1 MYEINGRLITL
12 WKNAFIFSRVKAYF
26 SRKKEGGRERK
37 KCRNEEKIVLIA
49 PDLLKTEI
57 SHIPIFTSFISL
69 SFTLS
74 VSLST
79 TEAAAAAGKG
89 RERHIFWYHLFFPL
103 PPIFPS
109 FVSAGER
116 DQIGETDKKGR
127 NGPQPTSTNVRGS
140 VDNQPACQLVKA
152 IAIILQLPDRITTI
166 YSYGAVA
173 VLYTQSGQHTHILLL
188 LYIRS

>member
-1 MYEINGRLITL
+1 MAWLFRRQQHPRPAAVHIVLKLLLHVRVYACVYEINGRLITL

-89 RERHIFWYHLFFPL
+89 RERHIFWYHLFFLFLLFFLLSFL
-103 PPIFPS
+103 P
-109 FVSAGER
+109 EK
-116 DQIGETDKKGR
+116 ETR
-127 NGPQPTSTNVRGS
+127 
-140 VDNQPACQLVKA
+140 
-152 IAIILQLPDRITTI
+152 
-166 YSYGAVA
+166 
-173 VLYTQSGQHTHILLL
+173 
-188 LYIRS
+188 